1 MAKSKSDGRSSADT
15 APARPQRARAK
26 PTAEDRAKLEARRRR
41 LRIAELVQ
49 VGAET
54 LQAIDATAG
63 DRRPTRRRDRIAE
76 TRAALRIVEEL
87 SRRAEPLHR
96 FASFDEAADRL
107 ADEFASRWHRE
118 IAATFKAAGEEAPEP
133 LIADFIARQRPK
145 LLQEARAQLH
155 ELAECPTDRSPDG
168 CLVEIR
174 RARSWFGDSPPL
186 EIRTTREG
194 ADALERLT
202 PTRPAAADD
211 LQLVK
216 LCTYLAEL
224 PLVARVKLAELCERL
239 PERWPAVTFTHGS
252 IRHAIERGREFGY
265 LFKAEGKRSG
275 AGLTPEGF
283 RFVEALAGE

>member
-1 MAKSKSDGRSSADT
+1 MAKPKSDGRSSADT
-15 APARPQRARAK
+15 AQARPQRARAK
-26 PTAEDRAKLEARRRR
+26 PTDESRAKLEARRRR
-41 LRIAELVQ
+41 LRIAEIAQ
-49 VGAET
+49 AGAET
-54 LQAIDATAG
+54 LQAIDEAGG

-76 TRAALRIVEEL
+76 TLAALRIVEEL
-87 SRRAEPLHR
+87 SGLAEPLHR

-118 IAATFKAAGEEAPEP
+118 FAAAAAAGEEAPEP
-133 LIADFIARQRPK
+133 LIADFIARQRPE

-174 RARSWFGDSPPL
+174 RARSWCGDSPPL

-194 ADALERLT
+194 TEALERLT
-202 PTRPAAADD
+202 STRPAAADD

-224 PLVARVKLAELCERL
+224 PVGESVKPSELLRQLRKRC
-239 PERWPAVTFTHGS
+239 PESSFTKNT
-252 IRHAIERGREFGY
+252 IREAIRRGRTLRY
-265 LFKAEGKRSG
+265 LDPSAGRRDG
-275 AGLTPEGF
+275 ARLS
-283 RFVEALAGE
+283 AAGRAFASSARAD